1 MLYWHCVTIPVLLI
15 NTILFG
21 AFVKGLCCGIWAN
34 SKAARTA
41 TIQRQNNIKTAFK
54 MFITLG
60 IPYVCDLIAWSVLWA
75 YGRSNWNIFL
85 IASILKGIN
94 ASQGFFILCV
104 MYLDGSKVKSMYN
117 KTMSITTRQTF
128 VSSFVRKITEKDF
141 SINASSSKE
150 STHSEVAKRL
160 NIDKDQEGVDLQEG
174 CNSQDDMELT
184 LKTLSLI

>member
-1 MLYWHCVTIPVLLI
+1 MTIPVLLI
-15 NTILFG
+15 NTTLFG

-34 SKAARTA
+34 NKASRTA

-117 KTMSITTRQTF
+117 KTMSVTTRQTF
-128 VSSFVRKITEKDF
+128 VSSFMRKITEKDF
-141 SINASSSKE
+141 SINASSGKD
-150 STHSEVAKRL
+150 STHSEAVKRL
-160 NIDKDQEGVDLQEG
+160 NVAEDQVEINLREVFNL
-174 CNSQDDMELT
+174 QDDIELT
-184 LKTLSLI
+184 

>member
-1 MLYWHCVTIPVLLI
+1 
-15 NTILFG
+15 
-21 AFVKGLCCGIWAN
+21 
-34 SKAARTA
+34 
-41 TIQRQNNIKTAFK
+41 

-117 KTMSITTRQTF
+117 KTMSVTTRQTF
-128 VSSFVRKITEKDF
+128 VSSFMRKITEKDF
-141 SINASSSKE
+141 SINASSGKD
-150 STHSEVAKRL
+150 STHSEAVKRL
-160 NIDKDQEGVDLQEG
+160 NVAADQREINLREVFNL
-174 CNSQDDMELT
+174 QDDIELT
-184 LKTLSLI
+184 

>member
-34 SKAARTA
+34 SKASRTA

-117 KTMSITTRQTF
+117 KTMSVTTRQTF
-128 VSSFVRKITEKDF
+128 VSSFMRKITEKDF
-141 SINASSSKE
+141 SINASSGKD
-150 STHSEVAKRL
+150 STHSEAVKRL
-160 NIDKDQEGVDLQEG
+160 TVAEDQREINLREVFNL
-174 CNSQDDMELT
+174 QDDIELT
-184 LKTLSLI
+184 

>member
-1 MLYWHCVTIPVLLI
+1 
-15 NTILFG
+15 
-21 AFVKGLCCGIWAN
+21 
-34 SKAARTA
+34 
-41 TIQRQNNIKTAFK
+41 

-117 KTMSITTRQTF
+117 KTMSVTTRQTF
-128 VSSFVRKITEKDF
+128 VSSFMRKITEKDF
-141 SINASSSKE
+141 SINASSGKD
-150 STHSEVAKRL
+150 STHSEAVKRL
-160 NIDKDQEGVDLQEG
+160 NVAEDQREINLREVFNL
-174 CNSQDDMELT
+174 QDDIELT
-184 LKTLSLI
+184 

>member
-1 MLYWHCVTIPVLLI
+1 
-15 NTILFG
+15 
-21 AFVKGLCCGIWAN
+21 
-34 SKAARTA
+34 
-41 TIQRQNNIKTAFK
+41 

-117 KTMSITTRQTF
+117 KTMSVTTRQTF
-128 VSSFVRKITEKDF
+128 VSSFMRKITEKDF
-141 SINASSSKE
+141 SINASSGKD
-150 STHSEVAKRL
+150 STHSEAVKRL
-160 NIDKDQEGVDLQEG
+160 NVAEDQVEINLREVFNL
-174 CNSQDDMELT
+174 QDDIELT
-184 LKTLSLI
+184 